1 MSITATLSNTEG
13 LSSTIGSISQV
24 QGSVSQGNELVV
36 TRVAVPGPQGP
47 AGADLPIVSKSDVDA
62 TNIADGSILQFRS
75 SDSKFVAKNE
85 LSTSSGLDFV
95 INAGNF

>member
-1 MSITATLSNTEG
+1 MAISG
-13 LSSTIGSISQV
+13 KVSSVSQIQGSI
-24 QGSVSQGNELVV
+24 SQGNELVV
-36 TRVAVPGPQGP
+36 TRITTPGPQGETGATGP
-47 AGADLPIVSKSDVDA
+47 AGADVSLANNSGVDI

>member
-1 MSITATLSNTEG
+1 MAISGKISSISQ
-13 LSSTIGSISQV
+13 IQGSISQ
-24 QGSVSQGNELVV
+24 GNQLVV
-36 TRVAVPGPQGP
+36 TRVTTPGPQGETGAQGP
-47 AGADLPIVSKSDVDA
+47 AGADLPLVSKSDVDA

-75 SDSKFVAKNE
+75 SDSKFVTKNE

>member
-1 MSITATLSNTEG
+1 MAISG
-13 LSSTIGSISQV
+13 KVSSVSQIQGSISQ
-24 QGSVSQGNELVV
+24 GNQLVV
-36 TRVAVPGPQGP
+36 TRVTTPGPQGETGAQGP
-47 AGADLPIVSKSDVDA
+47 AGADLPLVDRDDMD
-62 TNIADGSILQFRS
+62 TTSIADGSILQFRS

>member
-1 MSITATLSNTEG
+1 MAISGKI
-13 LSSTIGSISQV
+13 SSVSQIQGSISQ
-24 QGSVSQGNELVV
+24 GNQLVV
-36 TRVAVPGPQGP
+36 TRVTTPGPQGETGAQGP
-47 AGADLPIVSKSDVDA
+47 AGADLPLVSKTDVDA

-85 LSTSSGLDFV
+85 LTTSSGLTFV

>member
-1 MSITATLSNTEG
+1 MAISGKVSSISQ
-13 LSSTIGSISQV
+13 IQGSISQ
-24 QGSVSQGNELVV
+24 GNQLVV
-36 TRVAVPGPQGP
+36 TRVTTPGPQGETGAQGP
-47 AGADLPIVSKSDVDA
+47 AGSDVDLVNRSDVDA

>member
-1 MSITATLSNTEG
+1 MTISG
-13 LSSTIGSISQV
+13 KVSSVSQIQGSISQ
-24 QGSVSQGNELVV
+24 GNQLVV
-36 TRVAVPGPQGP
+36 TRVTTPGPQGETGAQGP
-47 AGADLPIVSKSDVDA
+47 AGADLPLVSKTDVDA

-85 LSTSSGLDFV
+85 LTTSSGLTFV

>member
-1 MSITATLSNTEG
+1 MAISGKI
-13 LSSTIGSISQV
+13 SSVSQIQGSISQ
-24 QGSVSQGNELVV
+24 GNQLVV
-36 TRVAVPGPQGP
+36 TRVTTPGPQGETGAQGP
-47 AGADLPIVSKSDVDA
+47 AGADLPLVSKSDVDA

>member
-1 MSITATLSNTEG
+1 MAISGKVSSISQ
-13 LSSTIGSISQV
+13 IQGSISQ
-24 QGSVSQGNELVV
+24 GNQLVV
-36 TRVAVPGPQGP
+36 TRVTTPGQQGETGAQGP
-47 AGADLPIVSKSDVDA
+47 AGADLPLVSKTDVDA

-85 LSTSSGLDFV
+85 LTTSSGLTFV

>member
-1 MSITATLSNTEG
+1 MAISG
-13 LSSTIGSISQV
+13 KVSSVSQIQGSISQ
-24 QGSVSQGNELVV
+24 GNQLVV
-36 TRVAVPGPQGP
+36 TRVTTPGPQGETGP
-47 AGADLPIVSKSDVDA
+47 QGPPGSDVPIVNRDDVDS

-85 LSTSSGLDFV
+85 LTTSSGLDFV

>member
-1 MSITATLSNTEG
+1 MAISG
-13 LSSTIGSISQV
+13 KVSSVSQIQGSISQ
-24 QGSVSQGNELVV
+24 GNQLVV
-36 TRVAVPGPQGP
+36 TRVTTPGPQGETGAQGP
-47 AGADLPIVSKSDVDA
+47 TGADVAIVNKTDVDS
-62 TNIADGSILQFRS
+62 TSIADGSILQFRS

>member
-1 MSITATLSNTEG
+1 MAISGKI
-13 LSSTIGSISQV
+13 SSVSQIQGSISQ
-24 QGSVSQGNELVV
+24 GNQLVV
-36 TRVAVPGPQGP
+36 TRVTTPGPQGETGAQGP
-47 AGADLPIVSKSDVDA
+47 AGADLPLVSKSDVDA

-85 LSTSSGLDFV
+85 LSTSSGLDFI

>member
-1 MSITATLSNTEG
+1 MAISG
-13 LSSTIGSISQV
+13 KVSSVSQIQGSISQ
-24 QGSVSQGNELVV
+24 GNQLVV
-36 TRVAVPGPQGP
+36 TRVTTPGPQGETGAQGT
-47 AGADLPIVSKSDVDA
+47 AGADLPLVSKSDVDA

>member
-1 MSITATLSNTEG
+1 MAISG
-13 LSSTIGSISQV
+13 KVSSVSQIQGSI
-24 QGSVSQGNELVV
+24 SQGNELVV
-36 TRVAVPGPQGP
+36 TRITTPGPQGET
-47 AGADLPIVSKSDVDA
+47 GAQGPPGSDVDLVNRSDVDA

-85 LSTSSGLDFV
+85 LSTSSGLNFV

>member
-1 MSITATLSNTEG
+1 MAISGKI
-13 LSSTIGSISQV
+13 SSVSQIQGSI
-24 QGSVSQGNELVV
+24 SQGNELVV
-36 TRVAVPGPQGP
+36 TRVTTPGPQGETGPQGP
-47 AGADLPIVSKSDVDA
+47 AGSDIPLVDRDDMDT

-85 LSTSSGLDFV
+85 LTTSSGLTFV